1 VVKYFKNVYLPDES
15 FFHTIV
21 GNSEFANK
29 VRRNLTFADWS
40 RPGGGPAL
48 IDMNH
53 LHTFAKTDVILM
65 DDFYGRGELLFA
77 RKFPDD
83 SSQLTEFIDAH
94 LIRRKAKAENSA
106 V

>member
-1 VVKYFKNVYLPDES
+1 
-15 FFHTIV
+15 
-21 GNSEFANK
+21 
-29 VRRNLTFADWS
+29 
-40 RPGGGPAL
+40 
-48 IDMNH
+48 MNH